1 MVSKTD
7 SSDEDGTGARQ
18 TFGLEAAPEFSG
30 GGVEEEEELEA
41 LRLFRT
47 IMENI
52 KKMILQ
58 KRIKLV
64 LENGLFFAYLESPL
78 IGLAWRSNVPAN
90 PAVTEA
96 LTPV

>member
-7 SSDEDGTGARQ
+7 SSDEDGTGARP

-30 GGVEEEEELEA
+30 GGGGEEELKA

-52 KKMILQ
+52 KKMILH
-58 KRIKLV
+58 KRIELV
-64 LENGLFFAYLESPL
+64 LENGLFLEYLESPL
-78 IGLAWRSNVPAN
+78 IGLALRSNVPAN
-90 PAVTEA
+90 PPVAEA